1 MPIVKKIHYVEH
13 TQYAFL
19 DHSKTL
25 VFGDVI
31 KIEIPFKYSHQKT
44 LYRATLNSK
53 HGKY

>member
-1 MPIVKKIHYVEH
+1 MPIVKKIHYVER

-25 VFGDVI
+25 VFSDVI

-53 HGKY
+53 RGKY